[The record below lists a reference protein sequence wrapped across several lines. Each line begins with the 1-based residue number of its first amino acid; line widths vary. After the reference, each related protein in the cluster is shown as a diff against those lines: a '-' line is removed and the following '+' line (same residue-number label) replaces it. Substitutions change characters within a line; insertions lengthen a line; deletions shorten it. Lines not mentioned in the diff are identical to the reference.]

1 MINMLNQGLTE
12 FPTVQ
17 PNETQVRLDS
27 NQIKSIPSSIGQ
39 CGQLQILRV
48 RNNKID
54 SLPNEIGNLKT
65 LSQLFL
71 TNNLIKSL
79 PSEIGSLVA
88 LTHLRIENNQL
99 TELPK
104 EIGNLSNLT
113 HLSLDN
119 NKLSYLPIE
128 IKNLKRLVHLSV
140 SGNNL
145 PLPSDYSPSNPFQTI
160 EFIIKNQPYK
170 VNTESL
176 ITKKAYYFVNGK
188 KNTVLDKYI
197 SLIIEF
203 SKNNEVQFIEIKSEA
218 DISFETNVVFL
229 ICPIDTH
236 SDTNLVERLSSL
248 CSIKKL
254 RFFIFSQDKFI
265 ENDFESANLDSWK
278 DFQNTSAKLANKF
291 SNEFKSYSSYEQLN
305 NIIFEAL
312 KQHKPII
319 KFNQLKLINIG
330 HFSQL
335 DIGFDKDI
343 TCLVGENG
351 CGKST
356 ILKSLALVVTGANFR
371 KIDEASLK
379 SFLKIF
385 EYSDNKITYQNGSIV
400 LNYTIDGELF
410 TNTINVVPK
419 DNGNDITFNFE
430 ENSQIIYNEY
440 YLKSLIVGFPQD
452 RGSESNDRQ
461 NSLQNKSSQ
470 PHVDDL
476 IPLINGRE
484 DFRLKSFTS
493 WIAGLFF
500 DSIQKE
506 KVTGIE
512 GSEEFLIKTAFEII
526 SKITK
531 KDIKFKTVKKIDPP
545 EVWVSTHDA
554 PNGIPMNLISQ
565 GFKIVIGWVG
575 YLMQR
580 FIDTFPLSNPIS
592 AYKEHAIVIIDEVD
606 ISMHPVW
613 QVSFIEILKEVFL
626 NTQFII
632 STHDP
637 IIIGGLLK
645 NQVRVLNE
653 KDGNISV
660 FEPDFDP
667 KGQGV
672 AGILTSELFG
682 LKSTL
687 DINTLEQLNRRNAL
701 LVKQESKEIT
711 EEEMVELNE
720 IFHYLNSLGINTT
733 DRDPLYQKFIVAL
746 SKRDEFKMETYTI
759 EELKNQNDIA
769 MEVLNEILKEKEIKK

>member
-1 MINMLNQGLTE
+1 MINMPQRGLKE
-12 FPTVQ
+12 FPTVP
-17 PNETQVRLDS
+17 PNETQIRLEG
-27 NQIKSIPSSIGQ
+27 NEIKSIPSSIGQ
-39 CGQLQILRV
+39 CRQLQILRI

-54 SLPNEIGNLKT
+54 SLPKEIENLKA

-71 TNNLIKSL
+71 TNNLLTSL

-88 LTHLRIENNQL
+88 LTQLRIENNHL

-113 HLSLDN
+113 HLFLDN
-119 NKLSYLPIE
+119 NKLSFLPPE
-128 IKNLKRLVHLSV
+128 LKNLKKLVHLSLA
-140 SGNNL
+140 GNSV
-145 PLPSDYSPSNPFQTI
+145 PLPPDYNPSNPFQTI
-160 EFIIKNQPYK
+160 DFIINNQTNK
-170 VNTESL
+170 ENIENL
-176 ITKKAYYFVNGK
+176 ITKKAFYFVNGK
-188 KNTVLDKYI
+188 KASILDKYI
-197 SLIIEF
+197 SLVTEF
-203 SKNNEVQFIEIKSEA
+203 SKNNDVEFIEIKSEA
-218 DISFETNVVFL
+218 DITLETNVVFL
-229 ICPIDTH
+229 ICPIDSH
-236 SDTNLVERLSSL
+236 PDPSLVEKLSSL
-248 CSIKKL
+248 CSSKNL

-278 DFQNTSAKLANKF
+278 DFQTTSAKLANNF
-291 SNEFKSYSSYEQLN
+291 ANEFKAYSTYEQLN
-305 NIIFEAL
+305 NKIFEAL
-312 KQHKPII
+312 QQHKPII
-319 KFNQLKLINIG
+319 IFNQLKLFNIG
-330 HFSQL
+330 HFTQL
-335 DIGFDKDI
+335 EIDFDKEI

-356 ILKSLALVVTGANFR
+356 ILKSLALAVTGSNFR
-371 KIDEASLK
+371 KIDENSLK

-385 EYSDNKITYQNGSIV
+385 EYSDNKIAYQNGAIV
-400 LNYTIDGELF
+400 LNYTIDGDSF
-410 TNTINVVPK
+410 SNKINVVPK

-430 ENSQIIYNEY
+430 KDSQIIYNEY

-452 RGSESNDRQ
+452 RGSESSGRH

-470 PHVDDL
+470 PHVEDL

-493 WIAGLFF
+493 WIAGLYF

-506 KVTGIE
+506 KVTRIE
-512 GSEEFLIKTAFEII
+512 GAEEILINTAFEII

-545 EVWVSTHDA
+545 EVWVSTYDA
-554 PNGIPMNLISQ
+554 PNGIPLNLISQ

-575 YLMQR
+575 YLLQR

-645 NQVRVLNE
+645 NQVRVLKE
-653 KDGNISV
+653 KDGNMNV

-687 DINTLEQLNRRNAL
+687 DINTLKKLSRRNEL
-701 LVKQESKEIT
+701 LIKQESNKIT
-711 EEEMVELNE
+711 KEEMAELNQ

-746 SKRDEFKMETYTI
+746 TKRDEFKMEAYTV
-759 EELKNQNDIA
+759 EELNSQNEVA
-769 MEVLNEILKEKEIKK
+769 MEVLNEILREQESKK

>member
-1 MINMLNQGLTE
+1 MINLPNRGLTE

-17 PNETQVRLDS
+17 PIETQIRLDG
-27 NQIKSIPSSIGQ
+27 NEIKSIPSSIGQ
-39 CGQLQILRV
+39 LRQLQILRI

-54 SLPNEIGNLKT
+54 FLPKEIGNLKALT
-65 LSQLFL
+65 QILL
-71 TNNLIKSL
+71 TNNLISAIPK
-79 PSEIGSLVA
+79 EIGGLISLKD
-88 LTHLRIENNQL
+88 LRIENNQL
-99 TELPK
+99 TELPE

-113 HLSLDN
+113 HLFLDN

-128 IKNLKRLVHLSV
+128 IKNLTNLVHLSLT
-140 SGNNL
+140 GNNL
-145 PLPSDYSPSNPFQTI
+145 PLPPDYNTSNPIQTI
-160 EFIIKNQPYK
+160 EFIINNQTHKKK
-170 VNTESL
+170 VESL
-176 ITKKAYYFVNGK
+176 ITKKAFYFINGK
-188 KNTVLDKYI
+188 KESVLDKYI
-197 SLIIEF
+197 SLVNEF
-203 SKNNEVQFIEIKSEA
+203 SKINNVEFIEIKSEA
-218 DISFETNVVFL
+218 DITMEINVVFL
-229 ICPIDTH
+229 ICPIDSH
-236 SDTNLVERLSSL
+236 SDPILVEKLSTL
-248 CSIKKL
+248 CSSKEM

-265 ENDFESANLDSWK
+265 ENDFDSANLDSWK
-278 DFQNTSAKLANKF
+278 DFQTTSVNLANNF
-291 SNEFKSYSSYEQLN
+291 SNEFKTYSTYEELN

-319 KFNQLKLINIG
+319 KLHQLKLINIG
-330 HFSQL
+330 HFSNL
-335 DIGFDKDI
+335 EISFDKDI

-356 ILKSLALVVTGANFR
+356 ILKSLALAVTGSNFR
-371 KIDEASLK
+371 KIDKNSLK

-385 EYSDNKITYQNGSIV
+385 EYSDNKITYQNGSII
-400 LNYTIDGELF
+400 LNYTIDGDSI
-410 TNTINVVPK
+410 TNKLNILPK

-430 ENSQIIYNEY
+430 EDSEIIYNEY

-452 RGSESNDRQ
+452 RGIESNDGQ
-461 NSLQNKSSQ
+461 NPHQNKSSQ

-493 WIAGLFF
+493 WIAGLYF

-512 GSEEFLIKTAFEII
+512 GAEEFLINTSFGII

-531 KDIKFKTVKKIDPP
+531 KDITFKTVKKIDPP
-545 EVWVSTHDA
+545 EVWVSTHDT
-554 PNGIPMNLISQ
+554 PSGIPLNLISQ

-613 QVSFIEILKEVFL
+613 QVSFIEILKEVFP

-645 NQVRVLNE
+645 NQVRVLKE
-653 KDGNISV
+653 KDGLISV
-660 FEPDFDP
+660 IEPDFDP

-682 LKSTL
+682 LNSTL
-687 DINTLEQLNRRNAL
+687 DINTLKQLSRRNEL
-701 LVKQESKEIT
+701 IVKQELNNIT
-711 EEEMVELNE
+711 EDEIAELNE

-746 SKRDEFKMETYTI
+746 SQRDKFKLESYTI
-759 EELKNQNDIA
+759 EELNTQNEIA
-769 MEVLNEILKEKEIKK
+769 MEVLNEILTEKEGNR